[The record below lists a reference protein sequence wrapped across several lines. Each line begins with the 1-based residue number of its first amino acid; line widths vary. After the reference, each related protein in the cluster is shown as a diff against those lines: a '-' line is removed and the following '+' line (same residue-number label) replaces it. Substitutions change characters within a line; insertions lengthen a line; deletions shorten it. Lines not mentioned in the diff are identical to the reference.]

1 MSPLH
6 PTYVG
11 PMRVIELCDMG
22 ALLKDPRTGDIMSVH
37 YQNIRKLALDELILL
52 LPSNFDSEILKTL
65 KLYRYNRP
73 GTPDSVPTHE
83 TETTTENNTKI
94 LRSGKTIQINYTTL
108 PSKYAEIAIHAQW
121 TNTAVVTPSK
131 KAAKPCL
138 KSRIQL
144 PLSPYEKL
152 SQYYTKELWLFPST
166 FQNEPV
172 NIKDVNVKSKYRS
185 NFQSHKPGI
194 LTIKLNNQ
202 PSYAKKY
209 SSQQL
214 PFTSTNPSIKS
225 SAIALFYHSNI
236 FQTPVDPSINSVRF
250 SMN

>member
-1 MSPLH
+1 
-6 PTYVG
+6 
-11 PMRVIELCDMG
+11 MRIIELYDMG
-22 ALLKDPRTGDIMSVH
+22 ALLKDPKTGDIMSVH

-73 GTPDSVPTHE
+73 GTPDPISSHDTGIKE
-83 TETTTENNTKI
+83 ENTRT

-108 PSKYAEIAIHAQW
+108 PTKYAEIAIYAQW
-121 TNTAVVTPSK
+121 TNTTIVIPK
-131 KAAKPCL
+131 KATAKTCL

-166 FQNEPV
+166 FENKTV
-172 NIKDVNVKSKYRS
+172 HIKDAYTDHKYRS

-194 LTIKLNNQ
+194 LSIELNNK
-202 PSYAKKY
+202 PSYAKKV
-209 SSQQL
+209 Q
-214 PFTSTNPSIKS
+214 FSTITVY
-225 SAIALFYHSNI
+225 FY
-236 FQTPVDPSINSVRF
+236 DPE
-250 SMN
+250 